1 MATSNH
7 IHLLVKDSGNNEIPK
22 SMQLVAGRVAQEFN
36 QRKKRKGAFWEDRY
50 DATAIA
56 SDDHFARCLTYIDLN
71 MVRAGVVDDPADW
84 PESGY
89 AELMQTKQRY
99 HLLDHH
105 VLEKMLGVND
115 RFEMQST
122 RRGRVEEA
130 IRRNSLERD
139 SCWSE
144 SLAVGDEEFVA
155 GVKEGLE
162 IRGWNRI
169 VTKEGPGFVL
179 RESEA
184 DYAVLPLEFPL

>member
-1 MATSNH
+1 
-7 IHLLVKDSGNNEIPK
+7 
-22 SMQLVAGRVAQEFN
+22 
-36 QRKKRKGAFWEDRY
+36 
-50 DATAIA
+50 
-56 SDDHFARCLTYIDLN
+56 
-71 MVRAGVVDDPADW
+71 
-84 PESGY
+84 
-89 AELMQTKQRY
+89 
-99 HLLDHH
+99 
-105 VLEKMLGVND
+105 
-115 RFEMQST
+115 MQST
-122 RRGRVEEA
+122 RRGWVEEA

-155 GVKEGLE
+155 GVKEGLG